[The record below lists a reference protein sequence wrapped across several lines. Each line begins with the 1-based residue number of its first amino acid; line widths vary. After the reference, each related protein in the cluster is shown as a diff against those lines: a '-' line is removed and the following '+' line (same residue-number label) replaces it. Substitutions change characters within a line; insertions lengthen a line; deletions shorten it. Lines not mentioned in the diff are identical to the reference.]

1 MMQLRQFR
9 RRLAWVMLVTLV
21 MASLAPGLSRA
32 ASALQGDSAPWSVV
46 CTATSGS
53 DEPQAPAD
61 AARHLLAHCP
71 LCALHA
77 DGLGL
82 PPPSPV
88 LALPP
93 ASGQEVPAPMRVA
106 PPLLP
111 AWPAAQPRAPPRPA

>member
-1 MMQLRQFR
+1 MLRLHQFR
-9 RRLAWVMLVTLV
+9 RRLAWVVLVTLV

-32 ASALQGDSAPWSVV
+32 AAALQGDIAPWSVV
-46 CTATSGS
+46 CAATSGS

-61 AARHLLAHCP
+61 AAGHLLAHCP

-82 PPPSPV
+82 PPASPL

-93 ASGQEVPAPMRVA
+93 AGSEAVPAPLRVA
-106 PPLLP
+106 PPRP
-111 AWPAAQPRAPPRPA
+111 AAWPAAQPRAPPRPA